1 MVQKIIINTQNNS
14 GNYTISHIVTSDD
27 INYNNIIISDV
38 NIICNNDNLN
48 NVEFEGEGVIIG
60 FTEVV
65 VVPSTMSKAGFG
77 ADNPYWTC
85 IISIEEGVNIPA
97 VLDLTGFN
105 DLKNPF
111 IGMHV
116 KVEFGCKNEIYFK
129 PL

>member
-1 MVQKIIINTQNNS
+1 MIASYKSELANKKIIGTFCSKCETKFLPPRPIC
-14 GNYTISHIVTSDD
+14 V
-27 INYNNIIISDV
+27 
-38 NIICNNDNLN
+38 ICNNDNLN

-105 DLKNPF
+105 DLKKPF

>member
-1 MVQKIIINTQNNS
+1 MIASYKNELANKRIIGTFCLKCETKFLPPRPIC
-14 GNYTISHIVTSDD
+14 G
-27 INYNNIIISDV
+27 
-38 NIICNNDNLN
+38 ICNNDKLN

-60 FTEVV
+60 FTEVA
-65 VVPSTMSKAGFG
+65 VVPSTMSKMGFS

-105 DLKNPF
+105 DFKKPF